1 MYYVEQEADVLGRT
15 VRGRFITPTLEGR
28 CSLFHSSPS
37 PFFSLQCPLINVF
50 KDSLLH
56 CGRQWTPRT
65 RSHKHTS
72 ASFRKGLRFEM
83 SESND
88 PQRFEALESNA
99 TEKQGQMSELMKMM
113 RQLTQTRTAGFG
125 QREEESGGTGR
136 GAAHNYSGGAGKV
149 PPTADTGYSATAV
162 AEVPAHTRVASEPGR
177 PADDTSRRPV
187 LPAGAGP
194 MIDVQHGEARVRY
207 LAGIAAHGEG
217 GGVLTD
223 VKSLPARVVLPVLEA
238 EKGGFQKFKHE
249 FLLKSNMLDTFDH
262 FVGQRMRMV
271 PVGDPLKPKAALLR
285 EGCFERGDQRC
296 IPGVKFYR
304 CSSSE

>member
-1 MYYVEQEADVLGRT
+1 
-15 VRGRFITPTLEGR
+15 
-28 CSLFHSSPS
+28 
-37 PFFSLQCPLINVF
+37 
-50 KDSLLH
+50 
-56 CGRQWTPRT
+56 
-65 RSHKHTS
+65 
-72 ASFRKGLRFEM
+72 M

-88 PQRFEALESNA
+88 PQRFEALESNVP
-99 TEKQGQMSELMKMM
+99 EKQGQMSELMKMM

-136 GAAHNYSGGAGKV
+136 GPAHNYSGGAGRV
-149 PPTADTGYSATAV
+149 PPTADTGYSATALGATAV
-162 AEVPAHTRVASEPGR
+162 AEVPAHSRVASEPGR

-194 MIDVQHGEARVRY
+194 IIDVQHGEARVPY

-223 VKSLPARVVLPVLEA
+223 IKSLTARVILPVLEA

-249 FLLKSNMLDTFDH
+249 FLLKSNMLNTSDH
-262 FVGQRMRMV
+262 FVGQGMRML

-296 IPGVKFYR
+296 IPGVEF
-304 CSSSE
+304 